1 MKKVKLIYNP
11 FSGGGKILENLDDIF
26 EVYQSHGYIVDIF
39 RISFNCEY
47 ETLLNNIEEY
57 DHFLISGGDG
67 TVNQVVNIIKK
78 ANKNIPVGILP
89 GGTANDFAAFLKM
102 PLDLKEAAK
111 RIIHSKVQDLDIGKI
126 NDQYFIN
133 VASAG
138 IFSDISQNTSLTWKK
153 RLGKIAYYL
162 KGIEEIA
169 KVKKIKM
176 SIKADEFEI
185 EEEVIAVLVF
195 NGKSAGLIELARKSE
210 INDGFLHVLLIKPG
224 NILDIINIL
233 KNMILNNELHEGV
246 NGINHFKTSS
256 LKLEILEGHDLIS
269 DLDGE
274 RGPKFPLDINCL
286 KGEFKVLGASIKNLK
301 YIEKN

>member
-11 FSGGGKILENLDDIF
+11 FSGGGKILKNLDDIF
-26 EVYQSHGYIVDIF
+26 EVYQSHGYVVDIF
-39 RISFNCEY
+39 RISFNCDCEA
-47 ETLLNNIEEY
+47 LLSNIEEY
-57 DHFLISGGDG
+57 NHFLISGGDG

-78 ANKNIPVGILP
+78 ANKNIPIGILP
-89 GGTANDFAAFLKM
+89 GGTSNDFAAFLKM
-102 PLDLKEAAK
+102 PLNLKEACK
-111 RIIHSKVQDLDIGKI
+111 RIMHSKVQNLDIGKI
-126 NDQYFIN
+126 NDKYFIN

-176 SIKADEFEI
+176 NIKTDEFEI
-185 EEEVIAVLVF
+185 EEEVIAILVF

-233 KNMILNNELHEGV
+233 KNIILNNELHEGV
-246 NGINHFKTSS
+246 NGINHFKTSG
-256 LKLEILEGHDLIS
+256 LRLEIIEGHDLIS

-274 RGPKFPLDINCL
+274 RGPKFPLEISCL
-286 KGEFKVLGASIKNLK
+286 KGEFQVLGANIKNLK

>member
-11 FSGGGKILENLDDIF
+11 FSGGGKILENLDGIF
-26 EVYQSHGYIVDIF
+26 QIYQSHGYVVDVF
-39 RISFNCEY
+39 RISYNCEY
-47 ETLLNNIEEY
+47 NNILSNIEEY

-67 TVNQVVNIIKK
+67 TVNQVINIIKK
-78 ANKNIPVGILP
+78 AKKSIPIGILP

-102 PLDLKEAAK
+102 PLDLKEACRK
-111 RIIHSKVQDLDIGKI
+111 IIHSKAQDLDIGKI

-138 IFSDISQNTSLTWKK
+138 IFSDISQNTSITWKK

-169 KVKKIKM
+169 KIKKIKM
-176 SIKADEFEI
+176 SIKTDEFEI
-185 EEEVIAVLVF
+185 EEEIIAILVF

-210 INDGFLHVLLIKPG
+210 TNDGFLHVLLIRPG

-233 KNMILNNELHEGV
+233 KNIILKNELHEGV
-246 NGINHFKTSS
+246 DGITHFKTSN

-274 RGPKFPLDINCL
+274 KGPKFPLEISCL
-286 KGEFKVLGASIKNLK
+286 KGDIQVLGTNIKKMK